1 MDGYR
6 GHEIKRCSLL
16 GRKAV
21 TKLDSILKDR
31 DITLPTNVHKV
42 KTMFFPGVRYRWKSW
57 TIKKAECWRSDL
69 FELWC
74 WRMEK
79 TLECALDCK
88 EIHPVNPK
96 GNQLW
101 IFSARTDAEA
111 PLLWPPDEK
120 SQLIEKKKIL
130 MLANIEGWS
139 RRGDRE
145 WDVWMASATQWNEF
159 EQALGDGDEQGSLE
173 YWSSRVTGSQTGLSN
188 WTTKARQGLYVQMA
202 EPE

>member
-120 SQLIEKKKIL
+120 SQLIEKKKKSGCWQIL
-130 MLANIEGWS
+130 KAGAGGVTENEMFGWHQQPN
-139 RRGDRE
+139 G
-145 WDVWMASATQWNEF
+145 M
-159 EQALGDGDEQGSLE
+159 SL
-173 YWSSRVTGSQTGLSN
+173 SKL
-188 WTTKARQGLYVQMA
+188 
-202 EPE
+202 